1 MQSYPQLVSILNMNS
16 SSFTCVNNSKICDLY
31 GAIFYTNILG
41 NTTLKRANIAL
52 WRGIKLLMTSNEHL
66 RRAKQSLRRSK
77 QSLRRSKQSLRRSNQ
92 SLRRSNQSLRRSNQ
106 SLRRSNQSLRRSNQ
120 PLRNQRSNQSL
131 RRSNQPLWKSE
142 QVKPDK
148 AEVIQHLVSKC
159 DLVHLKHVHSSYSY
173 RFSVRK
179 LTKQPNSIRYRR
191 DREPSR
197 LPLKKIILAM
207 RKRKNRTFSKHK
219 MLKSAPKSSIL
230 NKMASNYKQCCFQ
243 FLHMQHIF
251 INSFGYFKPCVNLVH
266 RNIGASENN
275 CSCNQSIC
283 IDVSQYDIS
292 QNKLILSGD
301 IELNPGPVQ
310 NTNSVTR
317 LPSNAVLEQRLRH
330 YQLRPFDVGGDGDCF
345 FRAVSHQLYGDPEH
359 HFEVRTAGITYLR
372 DNPERFIESNTES
385 SWLVYLNNMSMP
397 GTWAD
402 AIIIQAVAD
411 QLQLKLTIAETHEQ
425 FQEYSTVQ
433 PVLSTQQVIDIYLG
447 HIDEHHYVS
456 TLPCSF
462 LLGFSN
468 NEVDSAQV
476 SDTSRTSITEN
487 TSDRNDEKVG
497 PND

>member
-1 MQSYPQLVSILNMNS
+1 M
-16 SSFTCVNNSKICDLY
+16 
-31 GAIFYTNILG
+31 
-41 NTTLKRANIAL
+41 
-52 WRGIKLLMTSNEHL
+52 
-66 RRAKQSLRRSK
+66 
-77 QSLRRSKQSLRRSNQ
+77 
-92 SLRRSNQSLRRSNQ
+92 
-106 SLRRSNQSLRRSNQ
+106 
-120 PLRNQRSNQSL
+120 
-131 RRSNQPLWKSE
+131 
-142 QVKPDK
+142 
-148 AEVIQHLVSKC
+148 IQHLVSKC
-159 DLVHLKHVHSSYSY
+159 DLVDLKHVHSSYSY

-179 LTKQPNSIRYRR
+179 LTKQPNSTRYRR

-197 LPLKKIILAM
+197 LPLKKIILSM
-207 RKRKNRTFSKHK
+207 RKRKNRTFLKHK

-317 LPSNAVLEQRLRH
+317 LPSNAVLGQRLRH

-359 HFEVRTAGITYLR
+359 HFEVRTAGITHLR
-372 DNPERFIESNTES
+372 DNPKRFIESNTES

-402 AIIIQAVAD
+402 GIIIQAVAD

-425 FQEYSTVQ
+425 FQEYSIVQ
-433 PVLSTQQVIDIYLG
+433 PVLSTQQVTDIYLG

-476 SDTSRTSITEN
+476 SDTSRISITEN

-497 PND
+497 PNDLKQIQRTIEILKECFKNVKQASENFQPSTHCPESQEEKRKKYMREYRKQMRATGRSQPYTQSPESKQKRKKYIKEYRQEKRASERSQPSTQSTESNEQKRKQ